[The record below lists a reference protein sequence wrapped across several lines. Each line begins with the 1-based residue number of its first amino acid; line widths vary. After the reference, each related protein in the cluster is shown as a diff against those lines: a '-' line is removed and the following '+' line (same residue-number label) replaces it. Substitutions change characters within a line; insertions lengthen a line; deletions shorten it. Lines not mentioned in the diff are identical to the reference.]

1 MTTIKRNNKMRADWT
16 ALVKALRQRTIVSH
30 AEFVPLVRRYT
41 NVSTA
46 YALRR
51 LQRDGILSKV
61 EEGRR
66 GVYLVSEKDA
76 AAFTKDPI
84 EAIQA
89 VYGPDAPLAYGT
101 ALFLH
106 GLSRYGRLSEHY
118 VIGSEKQRAK
128 TFGDSIV
135 RFIKSPLPEEI
146 GLVTQKYGKR
156 SVRLTDLE
164 RTLID
169 CIHRPK
175 YAQGWENVAHALHMA
190 KPVSGSRIIEYVK
203 LYRNPSLVARVG
215 FILEHFAK
223 TWRVADEE
231 LDSLREYLP
240 RTRVGFDRSFR
251 GKLHKRWNLIAPE
264 DIFEGQS

>member
-1 MTTIKRNNKMRADWT
+1 MNQSKKMRTDWT
-16 ALVKALRQRTIVSH
+16 ALVNALRRRTIVSR
-30 AEFVPLVRRYT
+30 AEFVPLVRQYT

-51 LQRDGILSKV
+51 LQRDGILSKI
-61 EEGRR
+61 EERQR
-66 GVYLVSEKDA
+66 GVYLVSEKHE

-89 VYGPDAPLAYGT
+89 VYGSDAALAYGT

-118 VIGSEKQRAK
+118 VIGPEKRKPK
-128 TFGDSIV
+128 TFGDSV
-135 RFIKSPLPEEI
+135 VKFVKSPLPKNI
-146 GLVTQKYGKR
+146 GLDTRKYGNR

-175 YAQGWENVAHALHMA
+175 YAQGWENVEHALLRA
-190 KPVSGSRIIEYVK
+190 KPVNRSRIIKYIK
-203 LYRNPSLVARVG
+203 LYGKPSLVARLG

-223 TWRVADEE
+223 AWRVTNDD

-251 GKLHKRWNLIAPE
+251 GKLHKRWNLIVPE
-264 DIFEGQS
+264 DVLGGQA